1 MSMMEID
8 VETGNT
14 KRETER
20 VINHMSNDLHHSHI
34 HDQENVEMN
43 GYESPST
50 SGAAG
55 QSQFDSTNVVT
66 EQWNPFGATEPP
78 PVEHTVPEAP
88 IFTGGMNPVPVTN
101 EPFRLG
107 AAGMWEINP
116 NYITT
121 EQWGAVTTGNT
132 NPAPVQHEPF
142 TFGNTNPA
150 PVQQEPFRFGM
161 TTNSWQFNPNYLT
174 TEQWKAVSTGF
185 PATNIHNIYQ
195 DDMDNLM
202 SHILLGQQLYREPN
216 VQKSFQQL
224 YGEAEMQDPS
234 LQSINTAPDATIPD
248 LHTIP
253 AVHTDLH
260 TIPAVHTDDNYTPPK
275 LSAETIEEI
284 YLRWE
289 HFVTACG
296 ADLADEPLPLNY
308 TNNAVL
314 VDTARL
320 AEFMVDETM
329 DQYATGEKGV
339 GDVEGQPLLALPP
352 PAHPHYPYWA
362 GVAHKSDWMVEAVY
376 CKLFGILPFEKK
388 E

>member
-8 VETGNT
+8 VEMGNT

-43 GYESPST
+43 GYEPPST
-50 SGAAG
+50 YGAAG
-55 QSQFDSTNVVT
+55 QSQFDPTNVVT
-66 EQWNPFGATEPP
+66 EQWDPFGATEPP

-121 EQWGAVTTGNT
+121 EQWGEVTTGNT
-132 NPAPVQHEPF
+132 NPPPVQTTPF
-142 TFGNTNPA
+142 TLGTANTNPA
-150 PVQQEPFRFGM
+150 PIQHGPFTFGTAQKEP
-161 TTNSWQFNPNYLT
+161 WQFNLNYLT
-174 TEQWKAVSTGF
+174 PEQWKAVSTGF
-185 PATNIHNIYQ
+185 PATNIHSIYQ
-195 DDMDNLM
+195 GDTDDLF
-202 SHILLGQQLYREPN
+202 SHILLGQQLYREPD

-224 YGEAEMQDPS
+224 YREAEMQDPF
-234 LQSINTAPDATIPD
+234 LQSINPVADAPVSD
-248 LHTIP
+248 LYTIP
-253 AVHTDLH
+253 AVHTDSNY
-260 TIPAVHTDDNYTPPK
+260 IPPR

-289 HFVTACG
+289 HFVTASG
-296 ADLADEPLPLNY
+296 ADLANEPLPPNY
-308 TNNAVL
+308 ANNAIL

-320 AEFMVDETM
+320 ADFMVDEIM
-329 DQYATGEKGV
+329 DQYHTGEKGV
-339 GDVEGQPLLALPP
+339 GDVESQPLLALPP
-352 PAHPHYPYWA
+352 LAHPHYPYWVD
-362 GVAHKSDWMVEAVY
+362 VAHESDWMVEAVY
-376 CKLFGILPFEKK
+376 CKLFGILPFEK
-388 E
+388 EEDGE